1 MMWLNWKEI
10 KEVKRKKE
18 KIVKKIEYPSGNFK
32 IKENEQKKERKILT
46 ILFCTLLYILWSVL
60 SGGFWDLN
68 NILFFLFKIKNKNNK
83 EGFNVVVIRIIKNLQ
98 RKYTLLPSC
107 HPGD

>member
-46 ILFCTLLYILWSVL
+46 ILFCTLLYIL
-60 SGGFWDLN
+60 
-68 NILFFLFKIKNKNNK
+68 
-83 EGFNVVVIRIIKNLQ
+83 
-98 RKYTLLPSC
+98 
-107 HPGD
+107 